1 MAEETQTVRILDM
14 DDNEITKEEADTEL
28 GYLYPDSIVKEHHD
42 EVKAVSEVGHY
53 YPETFYFEN
62 GDPYTVQGEEEDVD
76 PHVGKTD
83 KEGVFTFIAQ
93 TPEEASLQ
101 VRGVDVKWIIDT
113 PAVEYKAAYDDYES
127 IQRYRKYTEE
137 ELAERKKAKEV
148 QEKQTKFMTEGPD
161 QLASNTSSIDDLT
174 VMISEM
180 VGI

>member
-1 MAEETQTVRILDM
+1 MEEEMETLRILDEN
-14 DDNEITKEEADTEL
+14 DNELTEEQADTEL
-28 GYLYPDSIVKEHHD
+28 GYLYPDSIVKEHHN

-62 GDPYTVQGEEEDVD
+62 GDPYTVQGEEEDAD

-101 VRGVDVKWIIDT
+101 VRGVDVKWVIDT
-113 PAVEYKAAYDDYES
+113 PAVEYKAAYDDHEE
-127 IQRYRKYTEE
+127 IKRYHRYTEE
-137 ELAERKKAKEV
+137 ELAERKKMKET
-148 QEKQTKFMTEGPD
+148 QEKQAKFMTEGPD
-161 QLASNTSSIDDLT
+161 QLDSNTSSIDDLT

>member
-1 MAEETQTVRILDM
+1 MAEEMKTPRILDEN
-14 DDNEITKEEADTEL
+14 DNELTTEQADTEL

-62 GDPYTVQGEEEDVD
+62 GDPYAVQGEEEDAD

-101 VRGVDVKWIIDT
+101 VRGVDVKWVIDT
-113 PAVEYKAAYDDYES
+113 PAVEYKAAYDDHEE
-127 IQRYRKYTEE
+127 IQRYHKYSEE
-137 ELAERKKAKEV
+137 ELAERKKMKET

-161 QLASNTSSIDDLT
+161 QLDSNTSSIDDLT